1 MKTSNSNNKPK
12 TQRKNYVAMSPS
24 VKAKE
29 NPKQFTNKKKIFQKK
44 IHHEKMESIIQMQRL
59 KK

>member
-1 MKTSNSNNKPK
+1 
-12 TQRKNYVAMSPS
+12 MSPS

-29 NPKQFTNKKKIFQKK
+29 NPKQLTNKKKIFQKK
-44 IHHEKMESIIQMQRL
+44 IHHEKLLSIIQMQRL